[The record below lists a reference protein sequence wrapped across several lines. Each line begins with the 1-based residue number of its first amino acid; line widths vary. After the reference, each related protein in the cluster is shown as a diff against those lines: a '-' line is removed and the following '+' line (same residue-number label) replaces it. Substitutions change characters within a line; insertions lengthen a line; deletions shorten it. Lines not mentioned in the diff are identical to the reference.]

1 MVLVVV
7 FKIVHNYYDS
17 GAVLK
22 LKL

>member
-7 FKIVHNYYDS
+7 FKIVHNYYES